1 MIVPYLSSTHIF
13 EYRNK
18 YFTYHCISLT
28 DICCFIQIVMKPLYL
43 NPNLEET
50 PREQWDRLTEKE
62 KWEEYLQA
70 LVTID
75 ELGAEIEGKSININ
89 N

>member
-1 MIVPYLSSTHIF
+1 MES
-13 EYRNK
+13 
-18 YFTYHCISLT
+18 
-28 DICCFIQIVMKPLYL
+28 LYL
-43 NPNLEET
+43 EPNRDQT
-50 PREQWDRLTEKE
+50 PREQWDKLSEKE

-75 ELGAEIEGKSININ
+75 ELAQRIEGRSININ

>member
-1 MIVPYLSSTHIF
+1 
-13 EYRNK
+13 
-18 YFTYHCISLT
+18 
-28 DICCFIQIVMKPLYL
+28 MKPLYL
-43 NPNLEET
+43 DPHLEET

-75 ELGAEIEGKSININ
+75 ELGAEIEGRSINN
-89 N
+89 NN

>member
-1 MIVPYLSSTHIF
+1 
-13 EYRNK
+13 
-18 YFTYHCISLT
+18 
-28 DICCFIQIVMKPLYL
+28 MKPLYL
-43 NPNLEET
+43 NPDQKET
-50 PREQWDRLTEKE
+50 PREQWDKLSEKE

-75 ELGAEIEGKSININ
+75 ELAAEIEGKSININ